1 MDIPQ
6 PEVQACAAC
15 PQQPRSDH
23 QFHKVR
29 LAVHCSCILVPCRWT
44 RIKIRLESSLTYIPS
59 YFSRTT
65 LRTRPISVV
74 TAGGVPFMANT
85 TLARL
90 FILLFLYP
98 LTTCNAT
105 FSQGGQCRGPG
116 TNGAVSKVALG
127 LLMEPSPRISPA
139 SLPHRTRRSSQ

>member
-1 MDIPQ
+1 
-6 PEVQACAAC
+6 
-15 PQQPRSDH
+15 
-23 QFHKVR
+23 
-29 LAVHCSCILVPCRWT
+29 
-44 RIKIRLESSLTYIPS
+44 
-59 YFSRTT
+59 
-65 LRTRPISVV
+65 
-74 TAGGVPFMANT
+74 MANT